1 MNRNQ
6 LIAGAAW
13 VIGAWLA
20 PMSGMAAESSVS
32 AEKVVKEAQE
42 TIEATRQY
50 TVQQKETFQ
59 RKAQEEL
66 AVMQQQILELRAK
79 VEKASDST
87 RADLQQ
93 SLNELEKKKDGVREN
108 LDELKYATD
117 AKWHEVRER
126 MNSALDE
133 VKRSYRRLLA
143 HLP

>member
-93 SLNELEKKKDGVREN
+93 SLNELEKKKDGVREK

>member
-1 MNRNQ
+1 M
-6 LIAGAAW
+6 
-13 VIGAWLA
+13 
-20 PMSGMAAESSVS
+20 PGMAAESAVS
-32 AEKVVKEAQE
+32 AEKVVQEAQE

-66 AVMQQQILELRAK
+66 AVMQQKIFELRAK

-87 RADLQQ
+87 RTDLQQ
-93 SLNELEKKKDGVREN
+93 SLDDLEKKRNGVREK
-108 LDELKYATD
+108 LDELKHTTD

-133 VKRSYRRLLA
+133 VKRSYRRLLT
-143 HLP
+143 HLSW

>member
-20 PMSGMAAESSVS
+20 PMSGMAAESAVS
-32 AEKVVKEAQE
+32 AETVVKEAQE

-79 VEKASDST
+79 VEKASDDT

-93 SLNELEKKKDGVREN
+93 SLNELEKKKDGVREK
-108 LDELKYATD
+108 LDELKHATD